1 MRVRLLLLAVVAAAA
16 SAGAALGA
24 ARPVRPSDAPLL
36 ARAPT
41 YEEQVAEAVAGR
53 LTRKT
58 VTVRCGSLGVAG
70 AGWPSGIA
78 GITLFTGDRP
88 AGYAILLPQVCAQLV
103 AFRRDPSAYDPAAC
117 ADSACFVAVE
127 EAAMALGTVTHESYH
142 LLGFKNEQKV
152 ECYGMQS
159 IWYAATKLGAS
170 AQLGEAIG
178 RFYATTLYPRRRVVT
193 PAYWSPECR
202 NGGKLDLRP
211 HDPNWPN

>member
-1 MRVRLLLLAVVAAAA
+1 MRVRLLLLAVLAAAV
-16 SAGAALGA
+16 STGAALGA
-24 ARPVRPSDAPLL
+24 ARPVRPSDAAVL

-58 VTVRCGSLGVAG
+58 VTVRCGPLGVAG
-70 AGWPSGIA
+70 AGWPNGIA

-103 AFRRDPSAYDPAAC
+103 AFRRDPSGYDPASC
-117 ADSACFVAVE
+117 GDSACFLSVE

-142 LLGFKNEQKV
+142 LLGFRTESKV

-170 AQLGEAIG
+170 ARLGEAIA
-178 RFYATTLYPRRRVVT
+178 RFYATTLYPSRRVQT

-211 HDPNWPN
+211 NDPNWPS